1 MPQKVDN
8 TGWTYGEQS
17 VGTVVRIVQDRG
29 FAFVRANGGE
39 TDFFMHHS
47 DYSGEFIRLK
57 VGQVVAFTPAETPK
71 GPRACF
77 VEKSSIR

>member
-1 MPQKVDN
+1 MGKVDT
-8 TGWTYGEQS
+8 TGWTYGEPTQ
-17 VGTVVRIVQDRG
+17 GTVVRIVPDRG
-29 FAFVRANGGE
+29 FAFVRANGGDVDYFLH
-39 TDFFMHHS
+39 TS
-47 DYSGEFIRLK
+47 DYSGEFAGIT